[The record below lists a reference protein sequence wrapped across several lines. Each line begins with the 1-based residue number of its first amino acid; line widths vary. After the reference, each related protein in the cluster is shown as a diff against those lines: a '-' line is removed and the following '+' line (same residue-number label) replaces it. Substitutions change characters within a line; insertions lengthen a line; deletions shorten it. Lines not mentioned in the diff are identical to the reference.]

1 MRDNITILPVR
12 TVLPVTAED
21 TKYKIWHRR
30 PRKPNKQYAF
40 YKKCKIGNSVNNPF
54 NILFK

>member
-1 MRDNITILPVR
+1 MRDNITSENSAAC
-12 TVLPVTAED
+12 TAED
-21 TKYKIWHRR
+21 TRYKIWHRR

-40 YKKCKIGNSVNNPF
+40 YKKCKIANSVNNQF